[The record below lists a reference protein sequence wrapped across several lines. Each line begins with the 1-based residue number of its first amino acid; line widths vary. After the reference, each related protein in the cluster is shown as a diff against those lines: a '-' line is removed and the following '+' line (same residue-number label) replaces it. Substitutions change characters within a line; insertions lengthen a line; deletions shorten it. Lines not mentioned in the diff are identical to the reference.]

1 MFAPNSAHLAL
12 ICRKGNIIHSE
23 TLSPVCFY
31 KIRKEK
37 ILEVALYLGKL
48 ASMSDGKPH
57 AKHLDS
63 QNNARAVI
71 FMALLALQF
80 GFQPILNREFIH
92 GEVIRTVIV
101 FLTEAAKFFLA
112 LIMLTMENSTDCFKG
127 WQLTESLQGAA
138 LPAAIYSVQNLLLQQ
153 AYPNLD
159 FVTFNLLNQS
169 KLLSTAIF
177 VFFLMG
183 QKQSPLQC
191 LALLML
197 MGGAALISGDS
208 AQSRDG
214 EKSENKCVPTLLP
227 TDPSRAVRFHCSCQ
241 LAKPAARPRS
251 RTRCTNACRPP

>member
-1 MFAPNSAHLAL
+1 M
-12 ICRKGNIIHSE
+12 
-23 TLSPVCFY
+23 
-31 KIRKEK
+31 
-37 ILEVALYLGKL
+37 EVATQNGGVELVLDSCLQYRAMSLGK
-48 ASMSDGKPH
+48 PNV
-57 AKHLDS
+57 KHVDA
-63 QNNARAVI
+63 QKNNARAVI

-92 GEVIRTVIV
+92 SEVIRTVIV

-112 LIMLTMENSTDCFKG
+112 LIMLTMENATDCFKG
-127 WQLTESLQGAA
+127 WQLSESLQGAA

-169 KLLSTAIF
+169 KLLSTAFF
-177 VFFLMG
+177 VFLLMG

-208 AQSRDG
+208 AQSQDG
-214 EKSENKCVPTLLP
+214 EKSENK
-227 TDPSRAVRFHCSCQ
+227 
-241 LAKPAARPRS
+241 
-251 RTRCTNACRPP
+251 

>member
-1 MFAPNSAHLAL
+1 
-12 ICRKGNIIHSE
+12 
-23 TLSPVCFY
+23 
-31 KIRKEK
+31 
-37 ILEVALYLGKL
+37 
-48 ASMSDGKPH
+48 MSVGKPNV
-57 AKHLDS
+57 KHVDAHK
-63 QNNARAVI
+63 NNARAVI

-101 FLTEAAKFFLA
+101 FVTEAAKFFLA
-112 LIMLTMENSTDCFKG
+112 LIMLTMENATDCFKG
-127 WQLTESLQGAA
+127 WQLSESLQGAA

-169 KLLSTAIF
+169 KLLSTAFF
-177 VFFLMG
+177 VFLLMG

-208 AQSRDG
+208 AQSQDG
-214 EKSENKCVPTLLP
+214 GKSENK
-227 TDPSRAVRFHCSCQ
+227 
-241 LAKPAARPRS
+241 
-251 RTRCTNACRPP
+251 